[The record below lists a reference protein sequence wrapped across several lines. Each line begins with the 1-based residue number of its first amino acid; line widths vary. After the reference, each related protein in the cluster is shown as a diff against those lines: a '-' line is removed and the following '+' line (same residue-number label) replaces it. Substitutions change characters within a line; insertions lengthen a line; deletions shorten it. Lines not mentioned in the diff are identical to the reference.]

1 MLQTIRERAQ
11 GWIAWVIVILLII
24 PFALWGIQSYLGV
37 SGEPVAAKVN
47 GFELTERNL
56 DQQIRQARI
65 ELREQLGAAYDPAL
79 FEGAALRE
87 QVLDDMIREALLLDA
102 ARRLGLRV
110 SDEELRLQILSEPAF
125 QSNGRFDRETYEQM
139 LRLQGLSPA
148 SFEAGLR
155 QQMVGTQLPRALVES
170 AFLTSADIADYQRL
184 SGQQRAIDFARFAA
198 SDFLESD
205 APVEEAEIQ
214 RYFEAHSSDFRTP
227 EQVRL
232 DYLVLDATALASDVA
247 VDEEEMRAAYER
259 DRARFVEP
267 ERREVRHLLLSLPPD
282 ADEAKVAATRAEI
295 EALRERIAAGESF
308 EELAREHS
316 KDPGSAERGGSLG
329 KVNRDTLEPS
339 FAQVAFS
346 LQPGELSEP
355 VRTPFGFHLIK
366 VDSIESEEIRA
377 FEAVRDQLHE
387 ELARQQ
393 AEAMYY
399 ELGERLA
406 SLAYEMPDSLDPVA
420 EELGLE
426 VAHSDWLSREGGEGL
441 LGNPKVVAAAFSP
454 EVLENGNNSDLIE
467 PERDVLRAILVRVT
481 EHRPAATRSLDEVRE
496 DILAAIRTE
505 RARAAARA
513 AADTALEQLRAG
525 GAWESLPE
533 QAKVSALGLVDR
545 YAAEAP
551 VPVRELAFTM
561 PAPAEDAASYG
572 VVELEEGDAAVV
584 RLTEVRDGE
593 VKVAEGASTPESLLL
608 AQLLG
613 RHLYEAM
620 LDDMALRASIERK
633 APQEEEAP

>member
-47 GFELTERNL
+47 GFELTERDL
-56 DQQIRQARI
+56 DRQVRQTRI

-79 FEGAALRE
+79 FEAGVLRE

-139 LRLQGLSPA
+139 LRLQGLTPA

-184 SGQQRAIDFARFAA
+184 SGQQRAIDYARFAVA
-198 SDFLESD
+198 DFLERD
-205 APVEEAEIQ
+205 APVEEADIQ
-214 RYFEAHSSDFRTP
+214 AYYETHGSAFRTP
-227 EQVRL
+227 EQVRV
-232 DYLVLDATALASDVA
+232 DYLMLDARSLASDVS
-247 VDEEEMRAAYER
+247 VDEAELRAAYER
-259 DRARFVEP
+259 DQARFVEP
-267 ERREVRHLLLSLPPD
+267 ERREVRHLLLTLPPD
-282 ADEAKVAATRAEI
+282 ADEAAEAATRAEI
-295 EALRERIAAGESF
+295 KALRERIAAGESF
-308 EELAREHS
+308 EALAREHS

-329 KVNRDTLEPS
+329 TLSRDTLDPA

-366 VDSIESEEIRA
+366 VDLIEPEQISA
-377 FEAVRDQLHE
+377 FETVRDQLHE
-387 ELARQQ
+387 ELAQQQ

-406 SLAYEMPDSLDPVA
+406 SLAYEMPDSLEPVA

-426 VAHSDWLSREGGEGL
+426 VVRSDWFSREGGEGP

-467 PERDVLRAILVRVT
+467 PEPNVLRAIVVRVA
-481 EHRPAATRSLDEVRE
+481 EHRSAAVRPLDEVRE
-496 DILAAIRTE
+496 EILAAIRTE
-505 RARAAARA
+505 KAGAAARTA
-513 AADTALEQLRAG
+513 AETMLEQLQAG
-525 GAWESLPE
+525 ETWEALPE
-533 QAKVSALGLVDR
+533 NVVTTTSGLVDR
-545 YAAEAP
+545 YAAE
-551 VPVRELAFTM
+551 VPVAVRERAFTL
-561 PAPAEDAASYG
+561 PAPAEGAASYG
-572 VVELEEGDAAVV
+572 IAELDDGDVVLV

-593 VKVAEGASTPESLLL
+593 VKPEEGVSSAESLML

-613 RHLYEAM
+613 RHLYETM

-633 APQEEEAP
+633 APREEETP